1 MKLAVAV
8 LGLLVALA
16 LLPFAVDWRSPVLC
30 FMRPLALKGLIVL
43 SLGVILIEAWLLLT
57 SRSERWALRV
67 IGLLGLVAATVA
79 LTATLVLEA
88 RFQWVRH
95 QVLHAD
101 PHRLETLGQHL
112 IVGYNDLAEMREL
125 VRLGAVGGV
134 FLSTGNIRGK
144 SVADIRR
151 LTSSLQRIRRD
162 QGLPLLWIATDQE
175 GGIVSR
181 LSPPLTHLPPLSEIV
196 KRYEDI
202 TEQERAVRRYA
213 NTQAR
218 GLAKVGVNLNF
229 APVVD
234 LDYQIR
240 NPNDHFT
247 RIYERAISGDP
258 TVVARVAG
266 WYCAALEENGVR
278 CTLKHFPGLG
288 RVFEDTHEKRAKLE
302 SSIEELSR
310 TDWLPFRALMRT
322 GNVFTMLS
330 HVTLQSI
337 DPDRPV
343 SASPRVVAGLI
354 RGAWNYDGVLITDNF
369 TMQAMYRSRG
379 GMEAGSVQALNA
391 GVDLILISW
400 DSDQYY
406 PVMNALL
413 KADRQGK
420 LDPEALRRSHQRLA
434 RAAGSMQHRRPAD
447 QPPPR
452 ERSPEKR
459 P

>member
-1 MKLAVAV
+1 MKLAVAIF
-8 LGLLVALA
+8 GLLVALA

-43 SLGVILIEAWLLLT
+43 SLGVILLEVWLLLT
-57 SRSERWALRV
+57 SRSRQRALRV
-67 IGLLGLVAATVA
+67 IGSLGLLAATLA
-79 LTATLVLEA
+79 LTATLVLEV
-88 RFQWVRH
+88 RFHWVRH

-101 PHRLETLGQHL
+101 PPRLEKLGQHL
-112 IVGYNDLAEMREL
+112 IVGYNDLAEIREL

-134 FLSTGNIRGK
+134 FLSTGNIQGK

-196 KRYEDI
+196 KRCADI
-202 TEQERAVRRYA
+202 TKQERAVRRYA

-218 GLAKVGVNLNF
+218 GLAKVGVNLNL

-240 NPNDHFT
+240 NPDDRFT

-258 TVVARVAG
+258 TIVARVAG
-266 WYCAALEENGVR
+266 WYCAALQQNGVR

-302 SSIEELSR
+302 TSVEELSR
-310 TDWLPFRALMRT
+310 TDWVPFRALMRT

-343 SASPRVVAGLI
+343 SASPRVIAGLI
-354 RGAWNYDGVLITDNF
+354 RGAWNYEGVLITDNF
-369 TMQAMYRSRG
+369 TMQAMYRSRW

-400 DSDQYY
+400 DPDQYY
-406 PVMNALL
+406 RVMHALL
-413 KADRQGK
+413 KADRRGN

-434 RAAGSMQHRRPAD
+434 RAAASIPHQSLARRPARKESS
-447 QPPPR
+447 Q
-452 ERSPEKR
+452 EQR